1 MANFV
6 SNKQRTI
13 FVTGS
18 STEKITKADTGKKSI
33 TKQHPNG
40 VFFSNDTSELDP
52 EIPSADII
60 KDGIVYTRVLGVGN
74 GMVNKGD
81 KSVVSIAG
89 EAGATVYVGN
99 NKKLKL
105 KLSNNKGTSGYLL
118 LQPET
123 PFIEHKDG
131 SDFVESEIKLYML
144 ESTHENKTKSVELNV
159 INDGTTLSDS
169 PLSGLDGNMFT
180 VGKSLE
186 NNVNKCTITLNV
198 DVIKEANKANWNLD
212 SKTTNLWGFKDLTL
226 KPIHNSYVYCG
237 AVLPTTNN
245 VIKDKIEFADGTVK
259 HLKTYDNIEDLL
271 GKVFYVSYND
281 YIVLPKAWYEK
292 LKVCMANYHSE
303 YYGHVTNNDTD
314 LLLNYTKETTS
325 LTDSIS
331 TEYVV
336 LRSTT
341 MNGFNYITFKKLK
354 SGEQHS
360 TESNTTTP
368 ANTFDTGDT
377 ANGDV
382 VIKKPLR
389 PSLITVNPQS
399 VKLQPGKSVVISY
412 VITSYKGTVEDGNKD
427 TIKCS
432 TTDELLTTSIDLEH
446 KTITLKVAP
455 GIKPQTTSL
464 IISDFDGNAL
474 IGIPVNIIGRSSEP
488 HNDSSANSNSSTVN
502 TPAPNTPAPAPNK
515 VPKRILSISI
525 EPVNLTAGTTKTVN
539 YTVEYT
545 GELEDTNTDNVEIMS
560 GDNIDILVKK
570 DSKTITLSADDDV
583 ETKTV
588 NFDVMSN
595 GTKVGTLQV
604 NLKELIRVTNIV
616 TTPDS
621 ILFLKSKNKFTQDV
635 NVGVNLSKETTDS
648 SYYDILTEVVSDD
661 VDGRFNANSYILATV
676 LNNGATQ
683 RQRTINVKVDNLYR
697 SEAKN
702 VNTVLRIKSKKDQS
716 KLIEIPLKYY
726 NTEQDDPDYVAPTPA
741 VRGGGAIV
749 TSGINVATNRNIEEN
764 STTRRKYI
772 ESSSIF
778 DIYNNNVT
786 ANIFNSRIP
795 NKYPEGGNFV
805 IIYLKPNKQYAI
817 VKYPYEN
824 INNKYSKYIYLS
836 NFNSTI
842 VNNGDNVFINKYEHI
857 ITSNISKENPI
868 VFTTGHDTNRPNREI
883 QLKMLSELDGI
894 NIKDQIIVEE
904 VVSQ

>member
-60 KDGIVYTRVLGVGN
+60 KDGVVYTRVLGVGN

-89 EAGATVYVGN
+89 ETGATVYVGN

-144 ESTHENKTKSVELNV
+144 ESAYENKTSSVELNV
-159 INDGTTLSDS
+159 INDGTVLSDT
-169 PLSGLDGNMFT
+169 PLSNIDANMFT

-198 DVIKEANKANWNLD
+198 NAIKEANKTNWD
-212 SKTTNLWGFKDLTL
+212 IASKTTSLWEFKDLTL
-226 KPIHNSYVYCG
+226 KPVHNSYVYCG

-245 VIKDKIEFADGTVK
+245 VIKDKVEFADGTIK
-259 HLKTYDNIEDLL
+259 YLKTYDSIEDLL

-303 YYGHVTNNDTD
+303 YYGHITNNDTD
-314 LLLNYTKETTS
+314 LLLNYTKEPTS
-325 LTDSIS
+325 LTDSIG

-360 TESNTTTP
+360 TENNTTTS

-377 ANGDV
+377 ANENV

-399 VKLQPGKSVVISY
+399 VKLQPGKSVTISY
-412 VITSYKGTVEDGNKD
+412 VITSYKGTVEDTNKNTIQCSPID
-427 TIKCS
+427 NVTIKVS
-432 TTDELLTTSIDLEH
+432 TDD
-446 KTITLKVAP
+446 KTITLTATSD
-455 GIKPQTTSL
+455 IKSQTTSV

-474 IGIPVNIIGRSSEP
+474 IGIPVSIIGGGSSEP
-488 HNDSSANSNSSTVN
+488 HNDSSGSSNSSNSSSNGSGNSN
-502 TPAPNTPAPAPNK
+502 TPAPVQPQPTQPKPVPNK
-515 VPKRILSISI
+515 APKRISSISI
-525 EPVNLTAGTTKTVN
+525 EPVNLTAGTTKTVS
-539 YTVEYT
+539 YTVTYT
-545 GELEDTNTDNVEIMS
+545 GELEDADTNNVDITSKNGITVVVDKNAKRVTLTADN
-560 GDNIDILVKK
+560 
-570 DSKTITLSADDDV
+570 DV
-583 ETKTV
+583 VTKTV

-604 NLKELIRVTNIV
+604 NLKESIRVTNIA
-616 TTPDS
+616 TTPDRV
-621 ILFLKSKNKFTQDV
+621 LLLKSKNKLSESV
-635 NVGVNLSKETTDS
+635 NVGVDLSKETTDS
-648 SYYDILTEVVSDD
+648 SYYDILTEIEGNDDRYTLNAFAYMSAVV
-661 VDGRFNANSYILATV
+661 T
-676 LNNGATQ
+676 NNGN
-683 RQRTINVKVDNLYR
+683 RSKQRTVRVSVNRAYLDQIP
-697 SEAKN
+697 

-741 VRGGGAIV
+741 VGVG
-749 TSGINVATNRNIEEN
+749 
-764 STTRRKYI
+764 
-772 ESSSIF
+772 
-778 DIYNNNVT
+778 
-786 ANIFNSRIP
+786 
-795 NKYPEGGNFV
+795 
-805 IIYLKPNKQYAI
+805 Q
-817 VKYPYEN
+817 
-824 INNKYSKYIYLS
+824 
-836 NFNSTI
+836 
-842 VNNGDNVFINKYEHI
+842 
-857 ITSNISKENPI
+857 
-868 VFTTGHDTNRPNREI
+868 
-883 QLKMLSELDGI
+883 
-894 NIKDQIIVEE
+894 
-904 VVSQ
+904 

>member
-18 STEKITKADTGKKSI
+18 STEKITKADTVKKSI

-40 VFFSNDTSELDP
+40 VFFSSDTSELDP

-144 ESTHENKTKSVELNV
+144 ESAHENKTSSVELNV
-159 INDGTTLSDS
+159 INDGTTLSDT
-169 PLSGLDGNMFT
+169 PLSNIDANMFT
-180 VGKSLE
+180 VGKNLD

-198 DVIKEANKANWNLD
+198 DAIKEANKANWD
-212 SKTTNLWGFKDLTL
+212 IASKTTSLWGFKDLTL
-226 KPIHNSYVYCG
+226 KPVHNSYVYCG

-245 VIKDKIEFADGTVK
+245 VIKDKVEFADGTIK
-259 HLKTYDNIEDLL
+259 YLKTYDSIEDLL

-314 LLLNYTKETTS
+314 LLLNYTKETTN
-325 LTDSIS
+325 LTDSVG

-360 TESNTTTP
+360 TENNPTTP

-377 ANGDV
+377 ANGNV

-399 VKLQPGKSVVISY
+399 VKLQPGKSVTVSY
-412 VITSYKGTVEDGNKD
+412 VITSYKGTVEDDNKNSIQCSAID
-427 TIKCS
+427 NVTIKVS
-432 TTDELLTTSIDLEH
+432 ADD
-446 KTITLKVAP
+446 KTITLTAAP

-474 IGIPVNIIGRSSEP
+474 IGIPVN
-488 HNDSSANSNSSTVN
+488 V
-502 TPAPNTPAPAPNK
+502 
-515 VPKRILSISI
+515 
-525 EPVNLTAGTTKTVN
+525 
-539 YTVEYT
+539 
-545 GELEDTNTDNVEIMS
+545 
-560 GDNIDILVKK
+560 
-570 DSKTITLSADDDV
+570 
-583 ETKTV
+583 
-588 NFDVMSN
+588 
-595 GTKVGTLQV
+595 
-604 NLKELIRVTNIV
+604 IV
-616 TTPDS
+616 
-621 ILFLKSKNKFTQDV
+621 
-635 NVGVNLSKETTDS
+635 
-648 SYYDILTEVVSDD
+648 
-661 VDGRFNANSYILATV
+661 
-676 LNNGATQ
+676 
-683 RQRTINVKVDNLYR
+683 
-697 SEAKN
+697 
-702 VNTVLRIKSKKDQS
+702 
-716 KLIEIPLKYY
+716 
-726 NTEQDDPDYVAPTPA
+726 
-741 VRGGGAIV
+741 GGG
-749 TSGINVATNRNIEEN
+749 
-764 STTRRKYI
+764 
-772 ESSSIF
+772 
-778 DIYNNNVT
+778 
-786 ANIFNSRIP
+786 
-795 NKYPEGGNFV
+795 
-805 IIYLKPNKQYAI
+805 Q
-817 VKYPYEN
+817 
-824 INNKYSKYIYLS
+824 
-836 NFNSTI
+836 
-842 VNNGDNVFINKYEHI
+842 
-857 ITSNISKENPI
+857 
-868 VFTTGHDTNRPNREI
+868 
-883 QLKMLSELDGI
+883 
-894 NIKDQIIVEE
+894 
-904 VVSQ
+904 